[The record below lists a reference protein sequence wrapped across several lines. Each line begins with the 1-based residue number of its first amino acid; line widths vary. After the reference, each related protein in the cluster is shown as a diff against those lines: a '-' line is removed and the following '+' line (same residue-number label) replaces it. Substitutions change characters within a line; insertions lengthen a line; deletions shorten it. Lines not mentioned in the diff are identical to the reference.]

1 MRITAGRVAVVVAFI
16 VALVMAASALAQQ
29 PWDSVKLKWTA
40 PGDDGTSGR
49 ASQYDLRYAT
59 APITAANFSTATRF
73 TSITTPSLAGATDSC
88 TITGLTPSTT
98 YWFAIKTADEVPNW
112 STVSNIVTVT
122 LPAAPD
128 VSPPAAVLDFRVAP

>member
-1 MRITAGRVAVVVAFI
+1 MRVRGCAVVFAVL
-16 VALVMAASALAQQ
+16 VALTVALPSIAQQ

-40 PGDDGTSGR
+40 PGDDGTVGR

-59 APITAANFSTATRF
+59 FAITAANFATATRY
-73 TSITTPSLAGATDSC
+73 TTITIPSVAGVTDSC
-88 TITGLTPSTT
+88 TVTGLTPSTT

-112 STVSNIVTVT
+112 ATVSNIVTTT

-128 VSPPAAVLDFRVAP
+128 VSPPAAVTDFRVSP